1 MLKKFILMTIK
12 SLLTVWFV
20 AGVCFA
26 TPVMAKEQQPDIAW
40 QKINANAT
48 LIDVR
53 TPEEFAAG
61 HIKGAINIP
70 FDTIVPQLAKLN
82 LSKDTEVV
90 LYCRSGRRSSI
101 AQASLI
107 EHGYH
112 NTYDAG
118 GLNTLMSTR

>member
-1 MLKKFILMTIK
+1 MLLSALYAMP
-12 SLLTVWFV
+12 S
-20 AGVCFA
+20 
-26 TPVMAKEQQPDIAW
+26 MAREQQPDIAW

-53 TPEEFAAG
+53 TAEEFAAG

-107 EHGYH
+107 EQGYN

-118 GLNTLMSTR
+118 GLNTLMSAR